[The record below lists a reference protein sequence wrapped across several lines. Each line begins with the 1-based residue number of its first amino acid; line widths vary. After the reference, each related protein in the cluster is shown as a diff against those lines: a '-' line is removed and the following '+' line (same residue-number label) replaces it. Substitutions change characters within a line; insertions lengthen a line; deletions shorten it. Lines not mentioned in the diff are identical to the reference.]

1 MILAMFQIFDGE
13 LDKIRLQKLL
23 FLFTQQQ
30 SKAEYNF
37 VPYRFGCYSY
47 SANADLTTMVSKGML
62 QEHEHHFCIKDRTDY
77 FTQLKPEDRLLMQS
91 LKNEY
96 GRMTPKALMQHVY
109 RNFPFYAINSE
120 AAENILNKEEL
131 KKIEV
136 ARPTSNNTILFTIGY
151 EGISPEEYLVRL
163 ISNDVKVL
171 VDVRRN
177 ALSMKYGFSKQQL
190 MKFCRNLGIEYLHI
204 PEVGIESDLRQELK
218 SQSDYDKLFEIYRAG
233 TLKKNISA
241 QKKIFDLLKEKQRI
255 ALTCFEANIDQCLR
269 KHLSEAIAKLPQFEF
284 EVKHI

>member
-1 MILAMFQIFDGE
+1 MFQIFDGE

-23 FLFTQQQ
+23 FLFTRQQG
-30 SKAEYNF
+30 KPEYDF

-47 SANADLTTMVSKGML
+47 SANADLTAMVSKGQM
-62 QEHEHHFCIKDRTDY
+62 QENEHSFCITDRADY

-131 KKIEV
+131 KKIEA
-136 ARPTSNNTILFTIGY
+136 ARPASNNTILFTIGY
-151 EGISPEEYLVRL
+151 EGISLEEYLVRL

-255 ALTCFEANIDQCLR
+255 ALTCFEANIDQCHR
-269 KHLSEAIAKLPQFEF
+269 KHLAEAISSLPQFDF